1 MANKE
6 SAEDIVNRLYY
17 VAREAALAVLAHID
31 VNVEKMPR
39 THRGLGALF
48 HRKVVEKGL
57 MDPKWNRELSRLQ
70 SDREDGDYRQIG
82 DSELESSIGEMHMSV
97 LQFVELVRKSF
108 VPNVA
113 PFESRLDPENEEK
126 EPGD

>member
-1 MANKE
+1 MANSE

-17 VAREAALAVLAHID
+17 AAREAALAVLAHID

-48 HRKVVEKGL
+48 HREVVEKGL
-57 MDPKWNRELSRLQ
+57 MDLKWNRELSRLQ
-70 SDREDGDYRQIG
+70 SDREDADYRQLG
-82 DSELESSIGEMHMSV
+82 DSELEPNIGEMHKSV
-97 LQFVELVRKSF
+97 LQFVEIVREGF
-108 VPNVA
+108 VPSVE
-113 PFESRLDPENEEK
+113 PFESRFDRDIQER